1 MKIVLAGSS
10 GFLGTAL
17 RRKLAVDG
25 HELVQLV
32 RGPARRPDQ
41 QSWDPYAGPLDPELL
56 AGTDAV
62 VNLGGVPIGHVPW
75 TAAHRRHVVE
85 SRVVT
90 TTRLAE
96 AIASNGGTTA
106 LVNAS
111 GINYYGVERGQVELD
126 ENSAPGTGFLAD
138 VCKTWESA
146 TAPATHAGARV
157 ALLRTAIVL
166 DRSGGSFKL
175 LVLPFRLG
183 LGGRV
188 GSGAQYFPTISL
200 GDYVAAVSRIV
211 TDQSMRGAYNLTA
224 PEPATNRQFT
234 EELGRQL
241 RRPTVVRVPGLA
253 LTTVV
258 GDVGRAMVGSIR
270 ATPRRLMDAGF
281 QFAHPTVG
289 DQLAAALG

>member
-10 GFLGTAL
+10 GFLGSAL
-17 RRKLAVDG
+17 RRTLAADG

-32 RGPARRPDQ
+32 RGRPRHPGQ
-41 QSWDPYAGPLDPELL
+41 RGWDPYAGRLDPALL
-56 AGTDAV
+56 TGTDAV
-62 VNLGGVPIGHVPW
+62 VNLAGVPIGQVPW
-75 TAAHRRHVVE
+75 TAAHRRQVVE

-90 TTRLAE
+90 TTCLAE

-111 GINYYGVERGQVELD
+111 GINYYGVERGQEELEED
-126 ENSAPGTGFLAD
+126 SAPGTGFLAD
-138 VCKTWESA
+138 VCKRWESA
-146 TAPATHAGARV
+146 TAPAADAGARV

-188 GSGAQYFPTISL
+188 GSGTQYFPTISL
-200 GDYVAAVSRIV
+200 ADYVAAVSRIV
-211 TDQSMRGAYNLTA
+211 TDEAMRGPYNLTA
-224 PEPATNRQFT
+224 PEPATNAQFT
-234 EELGRQL
+234 KELGRQL
-241 RRPTVVRVPGLA
+241 RRPTLVPVPGLA

-270 ATPRRLMDAGF
+270 AIPRRLMDAGF
-281 QFAHPTVG
+281 QFAHPTVA
-289 DQLAAALG
+289 DQVAEALR